1 MRRNCL
7 LSRVGGRV
15 FQQGLRVLGFVLRS
29 YEAAVT
35 GGDEGTAFGFAV
47 VLTYQPGGR
56 RGSFRQFNG
65 QDSKSLM
72 KDYSQ

>member
-29 YEAAVT
+29 YDAAVT
-35 GGDEGTAFGFAV
+35 GGRAFGFGV
-47 VLTYQPGGR
+47 VLTYQLGGR
-56 RGSFRQFNG
+56 QGSFRQFNG
-65 QDSKSLM
+65 QDSNSLM